1 MLAGPDLYSIA
12 FNIHTIVVI
21 TLSTPGE
28 LSIFSK
34 AKLRQSV
41 SIQDSPNSS
50 INNGKMML
58 SLQRSDTIDNKS
70 NNKMDANVETLVAE
84 LNENKKSNKELKL
97 VNFYKLFSIQNNN

>member
-1 MLAGPDLYSIA
+1 
-12 FNIHTIVVI
+12 
-21 TLSTPGE
+21 
-28 LSIFSK
+28 
-34 AKLRQSV
+34 
-41 SIQDSPNSS
+41 
-50 INNGKMML
+50 ML